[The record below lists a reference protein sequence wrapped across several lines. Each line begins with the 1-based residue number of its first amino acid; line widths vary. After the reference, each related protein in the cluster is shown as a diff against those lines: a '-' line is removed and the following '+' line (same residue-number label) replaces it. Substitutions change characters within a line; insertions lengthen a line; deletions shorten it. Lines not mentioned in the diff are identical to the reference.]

1 MERRILIM
9 KTKLEKIEEAAE
21 HATNNMEK
29 LEKKLNE
36 LNADTAQNKII
47 IWVVALIIAAII
59 IALRS

>member
-1 MERRILIM
+1 M

-21 HATNNMEK
+21 RATNNMEK

-36 LNADTAQNKII
+36 LDADTTQNKII

-59 IALRS
+59 ITLRS